1 MLPPST
7 APSVLLVEDD
17 AVHGAHIT
25 EAVQRV
31 PGAQMTGW
39 LREGGLLRQ
48 ALAVPQAKAPSIVL
62 LDLGLPD
69 ASGLELIPEV
79 RDHWPD
85 TKVLVLSVMTDERN
99 VVEAIRRGADGY
111 VVKDGNSHAISESIQ
126 AALAGQAPISPAV
139 ARYLLQYV
147 RRQARPIRP
156 NEDAP
161 NLTRREVDI
170 LNKISEGLSYQETA
184 DALEV
189 SRSTVEVHIRN
200 LYKKLEAHSK
210 TQALVSAR
218 RHGLL

>member
-1 MLPPST
+1 MLSPNT
-7 APSVLLVEDD
+7 APSVVLVEDD

-31 PGAQMTGW
+31 PGAQMTAW

-48 ALAVPQAKAPSIVL
+48 AIADPQTRAPSIVL
-62 LDLGLPD
+62 MDLGLPD

-79 RDHWPD
+79 RERWPD

-111 VVKDGNSHAISESIQ
+111 VVKDGNSHAISDSIQ
-126 AALAGQAPISPAV
+126 SVLAGHHPISPAV
-139 ARYLLQYV
+139 ARYLLQYT

-156 NEDAP
+156 NDDAP
-161 NLTRREVDI
+161 HLTRREVDI
-170 LNKISEGLSYQETA
+170 LNKIAEGLSYQEAA

-218 RHGLL
+218 RHGFL